1 MWDTSSSQSR
11 YSLHSTGTF
20 GGWVVGMSLL
30 GRSFKRTFR
39 EIWREE
45 EEEGRREVSAMAPAK
60 PGKARKGQ
68 ADEAW
73 RLLEWST
80 VEGQTSAAAEEEE
93 RRGARKEAAEER
105 GQMKREETL
114 RKLLNTAE

>member
-1 MWDTSSSQSR
+1 
-11 YSLHSTGTF
+11 
-20 GGWVVGMSLL
+20 MSLL

-45 EEEGRREVSAMAPAK
+45 EEEGSAMAPAK

-80 VEGQTSAAAEEEE
+80 VEGQTSAAAEKEEE

>member
-1 MWDTSSSQSR
+1 
-11 YSLHSTGTF
+11 
-20 GGWVVGMSLL
+20 MSLL

-93 RRGARKEAAEER
+93 RRRARKEAAEER